1 MDATVGSPWAL
12 LAAPLLLAFVLLAAR
27 RSLAGL
33 EPWRGRLALGAR
45 ALLLLLVLLGLA
57 EVEVD
62 GAADRVSVVVA
73 VDRSRSIPAARA
85 QEAERLVAALA
96 GRVRPPASLHLVT
109 FGAAAQHEGAL
120 GPGGPS
126 SPIGDLLDR
135 DATDIEAGLLRALEA
150 VEAGARGRVL
160 LLTDGNATAGDAAR
174 ALARARHDGVA
185 VDVVPLTYAHEAEV
199 LVEKV
204 SVPAQAA
211 VDEPYRARVVI
222 AATAP
227 CPALL
232 RVWRDGALVE
242 TRRLDLRPGST
253 VEEVQLTNARPGFA
267 RIEAAVEPLDPAA
280 DALPQNNVAHG
291 FVHTPGRSRILHVS
305 LDPEAPSPLVDALRE
320 AGFVVEAVH
329 PAALPLDQGGYQDLD
344 AVVLDGPPRRAF
356 SERQLAAVEAA
367 VAHQGVGLIMVGGPD
382 GFGAGDWGH
391 SPVEEAL
398 PVRMEPK
405 TTDAV
410 LSTALVLVI
419 DRSGSMSGEKLEMA
433 KAAAVAAARA
443 LAGGDRVGV
452 VAFDTVGTWT
462 SPLAPASDVL
472 GLRTRVES
480 LDSGGGTSVAAG
492 LRPAFAALRGV
503 ADAAVKHVILLS
515 DGQSEQ
521 GDQLDQA
528 VRARGQGIT
537 LSCVG
542 IGQDAD
548 NDHLRL
554 LARAGAGRHYEVP
567 APRDLPRIFAKE
579 TRRVARPLLREVAFT
594 PEPQP
599 AARVLGVLEAPPPL
613 RGLVLTE
620 PKPRAEVALTGPDG
634 APVLATWQYGL
645 GRSIAFT
652 SDARP
657 VWAPDWVAWDGFT
670 AFWAQALR
678 WVARDVESGTLAV
691 AARLDGS
698 TGRVVVDALDAAGD
712 LVDGLAVEAHVR
724 PPGAGEGAVVVLSPR
739 GGGRY
744 DGAFPADGHGTYE
757 LTIKAV
763 APSGRR
769 EALTTGLVVPWSD
782 EFRPLRAD
790 AEALRALAHG
800 GGGRVVP
807 LWDLLEGRA
816 DPWEPSALPA
826 RASRRETWPLALAA
840 AAVVLLLDVAV
851 RRVSLP
857 ARRAAP
863 PPTTA
868 AAPAARLASLRAGR
882 EARRAAPAPDPTPAS
897 PVTPS
902 PAGPQVAPRP
912 QPGTAASPPQAPPEG
927 DPAGSLTERLLEA
940 KRRAGRARDGDA
952 QP

>member
-1 MDATVGSPWAL
+1 MDATVASPWAL
-12 LAAPLLLAFVLLAAR
+12 LAAPPLLAFVLLAAR

-33 EPWRGRLALGAR
+33 EPWRRRMAVGAR
-45 ALLLLLVLLGLA
+45 ALLLLLVLFGLA
-57 EVEVD
+57 EVDVD

-73 VDRSRSIPAARA
+73 LDRSRSVPAGPAR
-85 QEAERLVAALA
+85 ESERLVAALA
-96 GRVRPPASLHLVT
+96 ARVEAPASLHLVT
-109 FGAAAQHEGAL
+109 FGRAAQHEGAL
-120 GPGGPS
+120 GPGAAPAAV
-126 SPIGDLLDR
+126 GDLVDR
-135 DATDIEAGLLRALEA
+135 DATDLEAGLLRALEA
-150 VEAGARGRVL
+150 VEPGARARVL

-185 VDVVPLTYAHEAEV
+185 VDVVPLAYAHDAEV

-204 SVPAQAA
+204 AVPAQAA

-232 RVWRDGALVE
+232 RVWRDGELVE
-242 TRRLDLRPGST
+242 TRRLELRPGST
-253 VEEVQLTNARPGFA
+253 VEEVRLANARPGFV
-267 RIEAAVEPLDPAA
+267 RIEAAVEPLDPDA

-291 FVHTPGRSRILHVS
+291 FVHTPGRSRVLHVS
-305 LDPEAPSPLVDALRE
+305 LDPDGPAPLVEALRE
-320 AGFVVEAVH
+320 AGFVVDAVR
-329 PAALPLDQGGYQDLD
+329 PAGLPLDQGGYQDLD
-344 AVVLDGPPRRAF
+344 AVLLDGPPRRAF
-356 SERQLAAVEAA
+356 SERQLAAIEAA
-367 VAHQGVGLIMVGGPD
+367 VAHLGVGLIMLGGPD

-419 DRSGSMSGEKLEMA
+419 DRSGSMQGEKLEMA

-443 LAGGDRVGV
+443 LGGGDRVGV
-452 VAFDTVGTWT
+452 VAFDTAGAWT
-462 SPLAPASDVL
+462 SPLASASDVL
-472 GLRTRVES
+472 GLRTRVEA
-480 LDSGGGTSVAAG
+480 LDAGGGTAVAAG

-528 VRARGQGIT
+528 VRARGHGIT

-548 NDHLRL
+548 DDHLRL
-554 LARAGAGRHYEVP
+554 LARAGGGRHYEVP
-567 APRDLPRIFAKE
+567 APRDLPRIFTKE
-579 TRRVARPLLREVAFT
+579 TRRVARPLLREVAFV
-594 PEPQP
+594 PELQA
-599 AARVLGVLEAPPPL
+599 AARVLGALGEPPPL

-620 PKPRAEVALTGPDG
+620 AKPRAEVALTGPDG
-634 APVLATWQYGL
+634 APVLAAWQYGL

-657 VWAPDWVAWDGFT
+657 VWAPEWVAWPGFG

-691 AARLDGS
+691 TTRLDGS
-698 TGRVVVDALDAAGD
+698 TGRVVVDAVDAAGD

-724 PPGAGEGAVVVLSPR
+724 APGAGEGAVLVLSPR
-739 GGGRY
+739 GAGRY
-744 DGAFPADGHGTYE
+744 EGAFPADRRGTYE
-757 LTIKAV
+757 VTVKAV

-816 DPWEPSALPA
+816 DPWDPSALPP
-826 RASRRETWPLALAA
+826 RSSRRETWPFALAA

-857 ARRAAP
+857 GRRPAP
-863 PPTTA
+863 PAPTP
-868 AAPAARLASLRAGR
+868 AAPAVRLASLRAGQ
-882 EARRAAPAPDPTPAS
+882 EARRAAPNPAVAPVVTLDDRRPA
-897 PVTPS
+897 P
-902 PAGPQVAPRP
+902 APRP
-912 QPGTAASPPQAPPEG
+912 ASAPPEA
-927 DPAGSLTERLLEA
+927 AGQLTERLLEA
-940 KRRAGRARDGDA
+940 KRRAARARGGDE
-952 QP
+952 PP